1 MRVIFGLGNPGKE
14 YEETRH
20 NVGFRVVDSLSQK
33 YKVKLDSYLCQ
44 CWMGE
49 GRIDEERILLA
60 KPLTF
65 VNAAGGSLSQIKQK
79 YGIKLEDIIL
89 ISDDADLD
97 LGKLRIARRGGDG
110 GHKGLGSIIESLKT
124 EEIPRLKIGIGRPDK
139 ELELEEYVLGRFS
152 SEERRIIEEAVDK
165 ATEAIEVMIKR
176 GIDKV
181 MREYN

>member
-1 MRVIFGLGNPGKE
+1 MRVVFGLGNPGKE

-20 NVGFRVVDSLSQK
+20 NVGFRVVDRLSQK

-60 KPLTF
+60 KPLT
-65 VNAAGGSLSQIKQK
+65 
-79 YGIKLEDIIL
+79 
-89 ISDDADLD
+89 
-97 LGKLRIARRGGDG
+97 
-110 GHKGLGSIIESLKT
+110 
-124 EEIPRLKIGIGRPDK
+124 
-139 ELELEEYVLGRFS
+139 EEYVLGRFS

-176 GIDKV
+176 GIDKA

>member
-14 YEETRH
+14 YEEPRH
-20 NVGFRVVDSLSQK
+20 NVGFRVIDRLSQE

-44 CWMGE
+44 SWMGE
-49 GRIDEERILLA
+49 GKIGKEKILLA

-65 VNAAGGSLSQIKQK
+65 VNLAGSSLSQIKQK
-79 YGIKLEDIIL
+79 YAVKLEDIIL

-97 LGKLRIARRGGDG
+97 LGKLRVARGGGDG
-110 GHKGLGSIIESLKT
+110 GHKGLRSIIESLKT

-139 ELELEEYVLGRFS
+139 ELDLEEYVLGRFS
-152 SEERRIIEEAVDK
+152 SKEKEIIEEAVDK
-165 ATEAIEVMIKR
+165 ATEAIETMIKQ
-176 GIDKV
+176 GIDEA